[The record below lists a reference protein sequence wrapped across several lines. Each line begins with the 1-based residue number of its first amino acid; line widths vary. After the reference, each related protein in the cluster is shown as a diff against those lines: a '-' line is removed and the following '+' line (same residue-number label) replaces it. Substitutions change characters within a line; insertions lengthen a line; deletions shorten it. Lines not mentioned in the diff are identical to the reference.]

1 MSWNAKPEG
10 DMLPPPPPPPPYN
23 KSQSSVL
30 HQFFINQLN
39 TTSPSSFSYLG
50 NNEACMY
57 SSNSNPV
64 SQYPSNSNPVLQPVK
79 NTRNYNTPQIPVS
92 NTQNR
97 TVMASQTSIE
107 RITCTQYTGPR
118 QPNHNLQV
126 SSGVSQN
133 VWLNS
138 SMRNSMP
145 SHIEATV
152 CHQADVGTNMSNA
165 HSLQSQLVSSDKY
178 SLQLQMNTSNSIRAP
193 VTFQGDQGLSQS
205 LSDRQVDWM
214 QQYTSNEQTY
224 HDYRRPPKQYSYSPQ
239 RFLQEPAVQK
249 QNIGPQRFLQEPAVQ
264 KQNIKPQSFL
274 QEPAVQKQNIAP
286 QSYLQEPT
294 VQKQNMLSTSSQ
306 VKNCQLP
313 TLTHVLQSSQ
323 TLPVSSCQYPT
334 QTNKRPPPLLPYPS
348 GNGSQ
353 PLPNS
358 QHVIKNLP
366 MEVPQSPEVYS
377 SELKDSTKGFHQL
390 WPNISENFH
399 TIGNFCDLKVQTNIA
414 QPFNEPVRSSVDSVQ
429 TPAQNNQEKRMDS
442 CNPAS
447 NPVLDTKEK
456 LVRDIKSLV
465 EIKKKFSELSRKIR
479 INKNLLMGY
488 RKTAN
493 SSCSEPAQPSEFS
506 TQGISA
512 KSDSHC
518 SMELLTTCLNL
529 WKKTPT
535 TATEEASKPS
545 KEKQCNELKTN
556 TTAHGIS
563 MTTEGDEKGFSSV
576 EGNSQNKRA
585 ESSQET
591 TLTMITQNYDSSGA
605 NVTKGTELQIAIVSP
620 LILSNVRSLPHKR
633 MTPEA
638 LPELV
643 FPVIKEGSICSLQS
657 QMEKNKIVDASVNV
671 NVNSPVANT
680 TISTNAFPLTLKE
693 KQNEST
699 SGNSEHMPN
708 TSQGKHCPLG
718 DQQTS
723 YKSNSIS
730 VESDILLIE
739 NICSLVEG
747 DVTYNSQIAKIFNS
761 SPLEKIDPQK
771 LSSSYQQV
779 INSSQQK
786 EQVDNTTTNKDL
798 GFQRDECV
806 QCTDVPHETVDH
818 SESLEPPGSLSFK
831 YIETNREI
839 PEESNL
845 EQTIEKEST
854 GEDVCCP
861 PPKIQRSIYP
871 QEIKAA
877 SDVTTQDP
885 ARKEIH
891 DDDTPMFY
899 LHDQLSEL
907 LKEFPYGIEA
917 VNLCEKSGGQKVTG
931 QISKD
936 QTGDKT
942 ICDSKNSTNQI
953 QITILSSEQMKELFP
968 EDGEPCDVDTE
979 EACEVDRLAESQ
991 TEKPI
996 AERSLSD
1003 PQATTS
1009 EASCDSVTWDPEKDK
1024 IHCCA
1029 LGWLTTVYEG
1039 VPQCQCNFIKSS
1051 TTEEEKGKD
1060 HCSPLETKS
1069 CKQGETTSE
1078 SDITIL
1084 EFNVSDNPKTTL
1096 TLVAEKKNF
1105 PEICGESIKN
1115 TCETKN
1121 CSLRTEQELPDQFS
1135 KCDGDKKDTSKAK
1148 QDSSL
1153 KEKELNCQFAP
1164 KGNKQDDL
1172 QSNTRKRKLKFHE
1185 VSFHLTN
1192 KMTMVCEEASQVN
1205 QQEKHIPQN
1214 SRPLQ
1219 VKTKELHRRNGSL
1232 GHSFSPEKKKF
1243 KFRVGSSKQRHTEE
1257 RKLDQGNILDG
1268 EINKEKSDKQEQK
1281 KNVGGALK
1289 FCNILS
1295 NPNKRDTVKENT
1307 KSSNLKCN
1315 SSKKIITPQEYLQRQ
1330 KHKEWMAN
1338 KTSEKTCVNNVP
1350 HDSDGRPSQLPV
1362 QMGNSGK
1369 PNEKPG
1375 SSTEASKEPAN
1386 VLTSNVKSLKL
1397 HHSEK
1402 SKNDNSRNVK
1412 RRAEHM
1418 LPDKMCTDKTKAD
1431 QKSTNTSS
1439 EVEFHQMLPQANK
1452 ERKLYLN
1459 RVAFKCT
1466 EQKSICLTQYDSSPP
1481 QKLQKDKEQEKN
1493 PQNSS
1498 PVKDTTVKPNMLE
1511 FKLCPDV
1518 LLKNENSVKKG
1529 NDQKPHSKEQE
1540 QAPMQVSGIKSTKED
1555 WIKCVTVK
1563 KRKQETI
1570 QETANGNDS
1579 KKFKG
1584 DSKSA
1589 SVQSPVIHINE
1600 LPSEV
1605 TKGEV
1610 FSPNPAQAEV
1620 ALQAGNS
1627 VHSANLTCANQG
1639 SDELFSTCVTEGPFI
1654 MSSSSTSAANGND
1667 SKKFKGDSKSAT
1679 VQSPVIHINKLPSEV
1694 TKGEVL
1700 SPDPAQAELALQAG
1714 NSVHSANLT
1723 SATAVD
1729 AGMTI
1734 AGHSPVLRI
1743 IIENVF
1749 FPVTLDVLHQTFS
1762 KFGTVLKIIKFISN
1776 NQSQALLQYADPVSA
1791 QQAKLSLNRQNI
1803 LDGYCTLR
1811 IYFSKITN
1819 LKVKYNNDKSHD
1831 YTRPDLPSGDS
1842 HPPQEQTM
1850 ATTSL
1855 YAGAGFP
1862 PTFTIPQ
1869 AVVLSNP
1876 NVHRAPALLPTP
1888 SLAVPGNSILLVS
1901 NLNPKKVTLQN
1912 LFILFGLYGDV
1923 QRIKMFFNKENALVQ
1938 MTDGNQ
1944 ALLAM
1949 KHLNGLKLHR
1959 KPIHIILSKHQSL
1972 DLPHEVQEGQG
1983 LTKDFS
1989 NSPLHRFKKP
1999 DSRSLQNIFP
2009 PSATLFLSN
2018 IPPSRTEENLKV
2030 LFSSTGGVVRRFQ
2043 FFKKNRKLALIQMG
2057 SVEEAVHALINLHNL
2072 YLDEKHHLWVSFSKF
2087 TCLAG
2092 LPGATSIIPKK
2103 SYIKKKQLK

>member
-10 DMLPPPPPPPPYN
+10 DMLPPPPPPYN

-30 HQFFINQLN
+30 HQFFINQLT

-97 TVMASQTSIE
+97 TVMASQTSVE
-107 RITCTQYTGPR
+107 RITCMQYTGPR
-118 QPNHNLQV
+118 QPNPNLQV
-126 SSGVSQN
+126 SSGVLQN

-145 SHIEATV
+145 SHVEATV

-165 HSLQSQLVSSDKY
+165 HALQSQLVSSDRY

-193 VTFQGDQGLSQS
+193 VTFQDQGLSQS
-205 LSDRQVDWM
+205 LSDRQVDWV
-214 QQYTSNEQTY
+214 QQCTSNEQTY
-224 HDYRRPPKQYSYSPQ
+224 RDYRRPPKQYSYSSQ
-239 RFLQEPAVQK
+239 R
-249 QNIGPQRFLQEPAVQ
+249 
-264 KQNIKPQSFL
+264 FL

-286 QSYLQEPT
+286 QSYLQEPAI
-294 VQKQNMLSTSSQ
+294 QKQNMLSTSSQ

-366 MEVPQSPEVYS
+366 TEVPQSPEVCS

-390 WPNISENFH
+390 WPNISENLN
-399 TIGNFCDLKVQTNIA
+399 TIGNFCDLKVHTNIA

-447 NPVLDTKEK
+447 NLVLDTKEK

-563 MTTEGDEKGFSSV
+563 VTTEGDEKGFCSV

-605 NVTKGTELQIAIVSP
+605 NVPKGSELQIAIVSP

-643 FPVIKEGSICSLQS
+643 YPVIKEGSICSLQS
-657 QMEKNKIVDASVNV
+657 QMEKNKIVDASVNI

-680 TISTNAFPLTLKE
+680 TISTNAFPLTQKE
-693 KQNEST
+693 KRNEPT
-699 SGNSEHMPN
+699 SGNSEHTPN

-718 DQQTS
+718 DQQAS

-730 VESDILLIE
+730 VESDDILLIE

-747 DVTYNSQIAKIFNS
+747 DITYNSQIAKIFNS

-818 SESLEPPGSLSFK
+818 SESLEPPGSLPFK
-831 YIETNREI
+831 YIETNRGI
-839 PEESNL
+839 PEESKL

-854 GEDVCCP
+854 GEDVCCSP
-861 PPKIQRSIYP
+861 PTIQQSIYP

-931 QISKD
+931 QISQD

-942 ICDSKNSTNQI
+942 ICDSQDSTDQI

-991 TEKPI
+991 TEKPM
-996 AERSLSD
+996 AERSLSV

-1009 EASCDSVTWDPEKDK
+1009 EASCDSTTWDPEKDK

-1039 VPQCQCNFIKSS
+1039 VPQCQCNSIKSS
-1051 TTEEEKGKD
+1051 TPEEEKGKD

-1105 PEICGESIKN
+1105 PEICGENIKY
-1115 TCETKN
+1115 TSETKN
-1121 CSLRTEQELPDQFS
+1121 CSLRTEQELPGQFS

-1153 KEKELNCQFAP
+1153 KEKELNCQFSP
-1164 KGNKQDDL
+1164 KGNKLDGL

-1214 SRPLQ
+1214 SHPLQ

-1232 GHSFSPEKKKF
+1232 GHSLSPEKKKF
-1243 KFRVGSSKQRHTEE
+1243 KFRVGTSKQRHTEE

-1295 NPNKRDTVKENT
+1295 NPNERDSVKENT
-1307 KSSNLKCN
+1307 KSSDLKHN

-1338 KTSEKTCVNNVP
+1338 KTSEKTCVNVP

-1369 PNEKPG
+1369 PNGKPG

-1412 RRAEHM
+1412 GRAERM
-1418 LPDKMCTDKTKAD
+1418 LPDKVCTDKTKAD
-1431 QKSTNTSS
+1431 KKSTNTSS
-1439 EVEFHQMLPQANK
+1439 EVEFHQMPPQANTQ
-1452 ERKLYLN
+1452 RKLYLN

-1498 PVKDTTVKPNMLE
+1498 PVKDTTGKPSMLE

-1540 QAPMQVSGIKSTKED
+1540 QAPVQVSGIKSTKED

-1563 KRKQETI
+1563 KRKQETS

-1589 SVQSPVIHINE
+1589 SVQP
-1600 LPSEV
+1600 
-1605 TKGEV
+1605 
-1610 FSPNPAQAEV
+1610 
-1620 ALQAGNS
+1620 
-1627 VHSANLTCANQG
+1627 
-1639 SDELFSTCVTEGPFI
+1639 
-1654 MSSSSTSAANGND
+1654 
-1667 SKKFKGDSKSAT
+1667 
-1679 VQSPVIHINKLPSEV
+1679 PVIHINKLPSEV

-1700 SPDPAQAELALQAG
+1700 SPNRAQAEVVLQAG

-1791 QQAKLSLNRQNI
+1791 QQAKLSLDRQNI

-1869 AVVLSNP
+1869 AVVLSDP

-1888 SLAVPGNSILLVS
+1888 SLAGPGNSILLVS
-1901 NLNPKKVTLQN
+1901 NLNPKRVRLQN

-1949 KHLNGLKLHR
+1949 KHLNGLKLHT
-1959 KPIHIILSKHQSL
+1959 KPIHIMLSKHQSL

-2030 LFSSTGGVVRRFQ
+2030 LFSSTGGVVKRFQ

-2072 YLDEKHHLWVSFSKF
+2072 YLDKKHHLWVSFSKF
-2087 TCLAG
+2087 TSLAG
-2092 LPGATSIIPKK
+2092 LPGATSIIQKK
-2103 SYIKKKQLK
+2103 SHIKKKQLK

>member
-10 DMLPPPPPPPPYN
+10 DMLPPPPPPYN

-30 HQFFINQLN
+30 HQFFINQLT
-39 TTSPSSFSYLG
+39 TTSPGSFSYLG

-97 TVMASQTSIE
+97 TVMASQTSVE

-165 HSLQSQLVSSDKY
+165 HALQSQLVSSDRY

-205 LSDRQVDWM
+205 LSDRQVDWV

-224 HDYRRPPKQYSYSPQ
+224 RDYRRPPKQYSYSSQ
-239 RFLQEPAVQK
+239 RF
-249 QNIGPQRFLQEPAVQ
+249 F
-264 KQNIKPQSFL
+264 

-286 QSYLQEPT
+286 QSYLQEPA

-366 MEVPQSPEVYS
+366 TEVPQSPEVCS

-390 WPNISENFH
+390 WPNISENLN
-399 TIGNFCDLKVQTNIA
+399 TIGNFCDLKVHTNIA

-447 NPVLDTKEK
+447 NQVLDTKEK

-512 KSDSHC
+512 KSGSHC

-563 MTTEGDEKGFSSV
+563 MTTEGDEKGFCSV

-605 NVTKGTELQIAIVSP
+605 NVTKGSELQIAIVSP

-643 FPVIKEGSICSLQS
+643 YPVIKEGSICSLQS
-657 QMEKNKIVDASVNV
+657 QMEKNKIVDASVNI

-680 TISTNAFPLTLKE
+680 TISTNAFPLTQKE
-693 KQNEST
+693 KRNKPT
-699 SGNSEHMPN
+699 SGNSEHTPN

-718 DQQTS
+718 DQQAS

-730 VESDILLIE
+730 VESDDVLLIE

-747 DVTYNSQIAKIFNS
+747 DITYNSQIAKIFNS

-831 YIETNREI
+831 YIETNRGI

-854 GEDVCCP
+854 GEDVCCSP
-861 PPKIQRSIYP
+861 PTIQQSIYP

-931 QISKD
+931 QISQD

-942 ICDSKNSTNQI
+942 ICNSQDSTDQI

-979 EACEVDRLAESQ
+979 EACEVDKLAESQ

-996 AERSLSD
+996 AERSLSV

-1009 EASCDSVTWDPEKDK
+1009 EASCDSTTWDPEKDK

-1039 VPQCQCNFIKSS
+1039 VPQCQCNSIKSS
-1051 TTEEEKGKD
+1051 TPEEEKGKD

-1115 TCETKN
+1115 TSETKN
-1121 CSLRTEQELPDQFS
+1121 CSLRTEQELPGQFS

-1153 KEKELNCQFAP
+1153 KEKELNCQFSP
-1164 KGNKQDDL
+1164 KGNKLDGL

-1214 SRPLQ
+1214 SHPLQ

-1232 GHSFSPEKKKF
+1232 GHSLSPEKKKF
-1243 KFRVGSSKQRHTEE
+1243 KFRVGTSKQRHTEE

-1295 NPNKRDTVKENT
+1295 NPNERDSVKENT
-1307 KSSNLKCN
+1307 KSSDLKHN

-1338 KTSEKTCVNNVP
+1338 KTSENTCVNNVP

-1369 PNEKPG
+1369 PNGKPG

-1412 RRAEHM
+1412 GRAERM
-1418 LPDKMCTDKTKAD
+1418 LPDKVCTDKTKAD

-1439 EVEFHQMLPQANK
+1439 EVEFHQMPPQANK
-1452 ERKLYLN
+1452 QRKLYLN

-1481 QKLQKDKEQEKN
+1481 HKLPKDKEQEKN

-1498 PVKDTTVKPNMLE
+1498 PVKDTTVKPSMLE

-1540 QAPMQVSGIKSTKED
+1540 QAPVQVSGIKSTKED

-1563 KRKQETI
+1563 KRKQETS
-1570 QETANGNDS
+1570 QETGPFIMSSNSTSAANGNDS

-1589 SVQSPVIHINE
+1589 SVQSPVIHINK

-1605 TKGEV
+1605 TKGKV
-1610 FSPNPAQAEV
+1610 LSPNRAQAEV

-1654 MSSSSTSAANGND
+1654 MSSNSTSAANGND
-1667 SKKFKGDSKSAT
+1667 SKKFKGDSKSAS
-1679 VQSPVIHINKLPSEV
+1679 VQPPVIHINKLPSEV

-1700 SPDPAQAELALQAG
+1700 SPNRAQAEVVLQAG

-1734 AGHSPVLRI
+1734 TGHSPVLRI

-1791 QQAKLSLNRQNI
+1791 QQAKLSLDRQNI

-1869 AVVLSNP
+1869 AVVLSDP

-1888 SLAVPGNSILLVS
+1888 SLAGPGNSILLVS
-1901 NLNPKKVTLQN
+1901 NLNPKRVRFQN

-1949 KHLNGLKLHR
+1949 KHLNGLKLHT
-1959 KPIHIILSKHQSL
+1959 KPIHIMLSKHQSL

-2030 LFSSTGGVVRRFQ
+2030 LFSSTGGVVKRFQ

-2072 YLDEKHHLWVSFSKF
+2072 YLDKKHHLWVSFSKF
-2087 TCLAG
+2087 TSLAG

-2103 SYIKKKQLK
+2103 SHIKKKQLK

>member
-1 MSWNAKPEG
+1 MSWNAKPES
-10 DMLPPPPPPPPYN
+10 DMLPPPPPPPYN

-30 HQFFINQLN
+30 HQFFINQLT

-79 NTRNYNTPQIPVS
+79 NIRNYNTPQIPVS

-97 TVMASQTSIE
+97 TVMASQTSVE
-107 RITCTQYTGPR
+107 RITCAQYTGPR

-138 SMRNSMP
+138 SSRNSMP
-145 SHIEATV
+145 SHIEAAV

-165 HSLQSQLVSSDKY
+165 HALQSQLVSSDRY

-205 LSDRQVDWM
+205 LSDRQVDWV

-224 HDYRRPPKQYSYSPQ
+224 RDYRRPPKQYSYSPQ

-249 QNIGPQRFLQEPAVQ
+249 QNIVPQSFLQEPAVQKQNIKPQSFLQEPAVQ

-286 QSYLQEPT
+286 QSYLQEPA
-294 VQKQNMLSTSSQ
+294 VQKQNVLSTSSQ

-366 MEVPQSPEVYS
+366 TEVPQSPEVYS
-377 SELKDSTKGFHQL
+377 SELKDSTKGFHQP

-399 TIGNFCDLKVQTNIA
+399 TIGNFCDLKVHTNIE

-429 TPAQNNQEKRMDS
+429 IPAQNNQEKRMDS

-447 NPVLDTKEK
+447 NPVLYTKEK

-465 EIKKKFSELSRKIR
+465 EIKNKFSELSRKIR

-535 TATEEASKPS
+535 TATEETSKPS

-563 MTTEGDEKGFSSV
+563 MTTEGDEKGFCSV

-643 FPVIKEGSICSLQS
+643 YPVIKEGSICSLQS
-657 QMEKNKIVDASVNV
+657 QMEKNKIVDTSVNV

-680 TISTNAFPLTLKE
+680 TMSTNAFPLTQKE
-693 KQNEST
+693 KQNEPT
-699 SGNSEHMPN
+699 SGNSEHTPN

-718 DQQTS
+718 DQQAS

-730 VESDILLIE
+730 VESDDILLIE

-771 LSSSYQQV
+771 LTSSYQQV

-786 EQVDNTTTNKDL
+786 EQVDNTTTDKDL

-831 YIETNREI
+831 YIETSRGI

-854 GEDVCCP
+854 GEDVHCSP
-861 PPKIQRSIYP
+861 PTIQQSIYP

-885 ARKEIH
+885 ARKIH

-917 VNLCEKSGGQKVTG
+917 VNLCAKSGGQKVTG
-931 QISKD
+931 QISQD

-942 ICDSKNSTNQI
+942 ICDSKDSTDQI
-953 QITILSSEQMKELFP
+953 QITILSSEKMKELFP
-968 EDGEPCDVDTE
+968 EDVEPCDVDTE
-979 EACEVDRLAESQ
+979 EASEVDRLAESQ

-1003 PQATTS
+1003 PQATTC
-1009 EASCDSVTWDPEKDK
+1009 CDSVTWEPEKDK

-1039 VPQCQCNFIKSS
+1039 VPQCQCDSIKSS
-1051 TTEEEKGKD
+1051 TPEEEKGKD

-1069 CKQGETTSE
+1069 YKQGKTTSE

-1096 TLVAEKKNF
+1096 NLVAEKNNF

-1115 TCETKN
+1115 TSETKN
-1121 CSLRTEQELPDQFS
+1121 CSLRTEQELPGQFS
-1135 KCDGDKKDTSKAK
+1135 KCDGDKKDTSKVK

-1153 KEKELNCQFAP
+1153 KEKELNCQFSP
-1164 KGNKQDDL
+1164 KGNKLDDL

-1232 GHSFSPEKKKF
+1232 GHSLSPEKKKF

-1295 NPNKRDTVKENT
+1295 NPNERDSVKENT
-1307 KSSNLKCN
+1307 KSSDLKHN

-1412 RRAEHM
+1412 GRAEHM
-1418 LPDKMCTDKTKAD
+1418 LPDKVCTDKTKAN

-1439 EVEFHQMLPQANK
+1439 EVELHQMPPQANK
-1452 ERKLYLN
+1452 QRKLYLN

-1481 QKLQKDKEQEKN
+1481 QKLQKDKEQEKD

-1498 PVKDTTVKPNMLE
+1498 PVKDTTVKPSMLE

-1540 QAPMQVSGIKSTKED
+1540 QPPVQVSGIKSTKED

-1563 KRKQETI
+1563 KRKQETS
-1570 QETANGNDS
+1570 QETDETNLRLCKRS
-1579 KKFKG
+1579 F
-1584 DSKSA
+1584 SA
-1589 SVQSPVIHINE
+1589 DGFEKV
-1600 LPSEV
+1600 
-1605 TKGEV
+1605 
-1610 FSPNPAQAEV
+1610 PNPIKD
-1620 ALQAGNS
+1620 S
-1627 VHSANLTCANQG
+1627 V
-1639 SDELFSTCVTEGPFI
+1639 F
-1654 MSSSSTSAANGND
+1654 
-1667 SKKFKGDSKSAT
+1667 
-1679 VQSPVIHINKLPSEV
+1679 
-1694 TKGEVL
+1694 
-1700 SPDPAQAELALQAG
+1700 
-1714 NSVHSANLT
+1714 
-1723 SATAVD
+1723 
-1729 AGMTI
+1729 
-1734 AGHSPVLRI
+1734 
-1743 IIENVF
+1743 
-1749 FPVTLDVLHQTFS
+1749 QTY
-1762 KFGTVLKIIKFISN
+1762 K
-1776 NQSQALLQYADPVSA
+1776 
-1791 QQAKLSLNRQNI
+1791 
-1803 LDGYCTLR
+1803 
-1811 IYFSKITN
+1811 
-1819 LKVKYNNDKSHD
+1819 
-1831 YTRPDLPSGDS
+1831 
-1842 HPPQEQTM
+1842 
-1850 ATTSL
+1850 
-1855 YAGAGFP
+1855 
-1862 PTFTIPQ
+1862 
-1869 AVVLSNP
+1869 
-1876 NVHRAPALLPTP
+1876 
-1888 SLAVPGNSILLVS
+1888 
-1901 NLNPKKVTLQN
+1901 
-1912 LFILFGLYGDV
+1912 
-1923 QRIKMFFNKENALVQ
+1923 Q
-1938 MTDGNQ
+1938 MY
-1944 ALLAM
+1944 LE
-1949 KHLNGLKLHR
+1949 KR
-1959 KPIHIILSKHQSL
+1959 
-1972 DLPHEVQEGQG
+1972 
-1983 LTKDFS
+1983 
-1989 NSPLHRFKKP
+1989 
-1999 DSRSLQNIFP
+1999 SRSLG
-2009 PSATLFLSN
+2009 
-2018 IPPSRTEENLKV
+2018 
-2030 LFSSTGGVVRRFQ
+2030 SSPV
-2043 FFKKNRKLALIQMG
+2043 K
-2057 SVEEAVHALINLHNL
+2057 
-2072 YLDEKHHLWVSFSKF
+2072 
-2087 TCLAG
+2087 
-2092 LPGATSIIPKK
+2092 
-2103 SYIKKKQLK
+2103 